1 MCSVGGYGQRPMS
14 VSLTLFSSHGSESW
28 DIEGPPLIP
37 EAMPV
42 LIDSDLVFED
52 GPVSPRST
60 TVVNRWLRELPT
72 HGVPAPSS
80 WANYARVLRAWMD
93 FLALHGVGLF
103 DSRERLKQAL
113 ARYAEHRAAGPFD
126 QRFVASTW
134 GLHVSVLSLFYRWA
148 MAEGHAQAE
157 PFSYRTA
164 RFLFAGTGREVRVNL
179 AMRRSPKPHVT
190 IKYLEPDFAQLFLWA
205 LGGLGPNGV
214 PDDGFGGRELAR
226 NAAVGALALSTGLR
240 LAEFTHL
247 LACEIPA
254 LPARATVLPI
264 AFPVPEGVTKGRKF
278 RTTWI
283 SYQALAAVHRYV
295 DLERTAVVNG
305 SAWLPSPRGAPL
317 VVSEVDD
324 RGGRINGVRR
334 PWASLTPAER
344 RRLVAPG
351 GGSCLLAVTSTG
363 APFTAWSTVFERTSD
378 RVRARFEP
386 RFPHV
391 NPHRLRHSFAMATL
405 EFLVAGHYR
414 QAAQLAAD
422 AGGDGAL
429 ALYLTKA
436 DPLLVLRDLLGHS
449 SVMTTEKY
457 LRRLDTTRIYR
468 EAYQQAGFGVGLCD
482 DVCDT
487 DAELDAEFASE
498 AEPGVA

>member
-1 MCSVGGYGQRPMS
+1 
-14 VSLTLFSSHGSESW
+14 
-28 DIEGPPLIP
+28 
-37 EAMPV
+37 
-42 LIDSDLVFED
+42 
-52 GPVSPRST
+52 
-60 TVVNRWLRELPT
+60 
-72 HGVPAPSS
+72 
-80 WANYARVLRAWMD
+80 
-93 FLALHGVGLF
+93 
-103 DSRERLKQAL
+103 
-113 ARYAEHRAAGPFD
+113 
-126 QRFVASTW
+126 
-134 GLHVSVLSLFYRWA
+134 
-148 MAEGHAQAE
+148 
-157 PFSYRTA
+157 
-164 RFLFAGTGREVRVNL
+164 
-179 AMRRSPKPHVT
+179 
-190 IKYLEPDFAQLFLWA
+190 
-205 LGGLGPNGV
+205 
-214 PDDGFGGRELAR
+214 
-226 NAAVGALALSTGLR
+226 
-240 LAEFTHL
+240 
-247 LACEIPA
+247 
-254 LPARATVLPI
+254 VLPI

-295 DLERTAVVNG
+295 DLERAGALNG
-305 SAWLPSPRGAPL
+305 SAWLPSPRRGAPL

-468 EAYQQAGFGVGLCD
+468 EAYQQAGFGVGPFD

-487 DAELDAEFASE
+487 DAEVDAEFDAEFAGQ